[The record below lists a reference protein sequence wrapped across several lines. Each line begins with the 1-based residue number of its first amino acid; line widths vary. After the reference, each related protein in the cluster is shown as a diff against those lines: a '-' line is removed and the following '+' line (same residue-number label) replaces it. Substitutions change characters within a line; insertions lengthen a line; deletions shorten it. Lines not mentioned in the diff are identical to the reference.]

1 MTTLAVASAEFVRR
15 ETTITTAPLVPELKL
30 HLADTALAL
39 WQATEDT
46 LGRIGLP
53 PPFWAF
59 AWPGGQALARY
70 LLDHPATVAGRRVL
84 DVGAG
89 CGIGALAAARAGAAH
104 VTAADIDAFATA
116 AIALNA
122 ALNDL
127 AVTTTAADVL
137 AAPPAADIVLLG
149 DMCYE
154 RPLAERALT
163 WARAAAASGVTVL
176 LADPGRAYRPTDGLA
191 ELARYTVPTS
201 LDLEDRT
208 ERETVVWRL
217 ANGPPT
223 SNERADYDDEDSG
236 WR

>member
-1 MTTLAVASAEFVRR
+1 MSALALDPAAFVRR
-15 ETTITTAPLVPELKL
+15 ETTIARAPLVPELRL
-30 HLADTALAL
+30 HLADTALEL

-59 AWPGGQALARY
+59 AWPGGQALARH
-70 LLDHPATVAGRRVL
+70 LLDHPDIVAGRRVL
-84 DVGAG
+84 DMGAG
-89 CGIGALAAARAGAAH
+89 CGIGALAAARGGAAR
-104 VTAADIDAFATA
+104 VIAADIDAFAAA

-122 ALNDL
+122 ALNG
-127 AVTTTAADVL
+127 VTVTITVDDVL
-137 AAPPAADIVLLG
+137 GAPPAAEIVLLG

-154 RPLAERALT
+154 RPLAERALA
-163 WARAAAASGVTVL
+163 WARAAARTGVTVL

-217 ANGPPT
+217 L
-223 SNERADYDDEDSG
+223 
-236 WR
+236 